1 MEDSSRSQP
10 ISTQN
15 QEIAK
20 QAIEYPEMVFTTL
33 VHRIDV
39 EWLREAYRQ
48 TNKNSAAGIDGI
60 TAAAYT
66 ANLDENLQDL
76 HRRLVS
82 GQYKAPPVE
91 RVWLDKED
99 GRKRPIGKPTF
110 EDKIVQRAV
119 VMLLEPIYEQEF
131 YDFSHGF
138 RKGHSAHQALHE
150 MREACRQQNIN
161 WIIDADVSRF
171 FDEIGHD
178 QLREFIK
185 RRVNDGGITRL
196 IGKWL
201 NAGVMEEGKLTY
213 AEKGSP
219 QGGVISPLAAN
230 IFLHYVLD
238 EWYEQEVKPRLKG
251 RSFLQRFADD
261 FIIGCELESDAR
273 RIMAVLPR
281 RFDRYGLTIHP
292 EKTKLVKFGKPPKKE
307 QPGPKNET
315 FDFLGFTHYWAKSRR
330 GYWVIKRKTARKRQ
344 RRSIK
349 SLWQWCKE
357 NRHLPLE
364 EQYQMLC
371 LKLRGHYQYYGVR
384 SNTRQLEQVYQ
395 KARAGWRYWLDRRD
409 NHRKMIWEKFEKL
422 LTSFPLPKPRII
434 HAI

>member
-1 MEDSSRSQP
+1 
-10 ISTQN
+10 
-15 QEIAK
+15 
-20 QAIEYPEMVFTTL
+20 MVFTTL
-33 VHRIDV
+33 AHRIDV

-60 TAAAYT
+60 TAAAYG
-66 ANLDENLQDL
+66 AKLDENLQEL

-150 MREACRQQNIN
+150 IREACRQGNIN

-171 FDEIGHD
+171 FDELGHD

-185 RRVNDGGITRL
+185 QRVNDGGIMKL

-230 IFLHYVLD
+230 IYLHYVLD

-273 RIMAVLPR
+273 RIMAVLAR
-281 RFDRYGLTIHP
+281 RFGRYGLTIHP
-292 EKTKLVKFGKPPKKE
+292 EKTKLVKFGKPPRKE
-307 QPGPKNET
+307 QPGPKTCPERSRRNGT

-371 LKLRGHYQYYGVR
+371 LKLRGHYQYYGIR
-384 SNTRQLEQVYQ
+384 SNTRQLEEVYQ
-395 KARAGWRYWLDRRD
+395 KARAGWRYWLNRRD